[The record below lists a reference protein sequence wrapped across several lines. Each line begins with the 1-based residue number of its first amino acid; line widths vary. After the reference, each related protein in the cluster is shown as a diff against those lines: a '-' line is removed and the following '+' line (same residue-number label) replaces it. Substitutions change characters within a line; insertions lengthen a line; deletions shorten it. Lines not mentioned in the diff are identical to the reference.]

1 MSNREFEKPL
11 FIASHFGFSPID
23 APRVSQKDIDITEDC
38 GPSAAEKAAFLRV
51 YIERNMSAQPHPLAL
66 SWKRGRDYSLEL
78 VGFPAGVAEAKLI
91 RASLS
96 ILTEEGH
103 KNLVV
108 EINSIG
114 DKDSIAAYEREL
126 HSFARKSQS
135 TMSPE
140 LKKLIKDD
148 IFALVKA
155 HGAEVDALKKDL
167 PSSIASLSAASRGE
181 FKEVLAYLE
190 ALGVDFRFAPELVGE
205 RNMCSET
212 LFNIRDEAN
221 TLLASGFHY
230 SRLSKRFGFKKEL
243 PLMGVTIFGD
253 VLKPAKTAV
262 KTYKELPKPKFYLV
276 QLGREAKMKA
286 LPLIELLRVNH
297 IPIYHFLGKDKITS
311 QLEKAESLRSPYL
324 LIIGQKEALEDSV
337 TIRNVSTRAQD
348 TISMKVLPQYLKHL
362 PL

>member
-1 MSNREFEKPL
+1 MKKSEFEKPL
-11 FIASHFGFSPID
+11 FIASHFGFAPID

-38 GPSAAEKAAFLRV
+38 GPTAAEKAAFLRV
-51 YIERNMSAQPHPLAL
+51 YVERNMGAQPHPLAL
-66 SWKRGRDYSLEL
+66 SWKRGKDYSLEL

-91 RASLS
+91 RAALS

-108 EINSIG
+108 EVNSIG
-114 DKDSIAAYEREL
+114 DKDSIVAYEREL
-126 HSFARKSQS
+126 HAFVRKSHG

-148 IFALVKA
+148 IFTLVKA
-155 HGAEVDALKKDL
+155 HGEEVDALKKDL
-167 PSSIASLSAASRGE
+167 PQSIASLSAASRGE

-205 RNMCSET
+205 KNMCSET

-253 VLKPAKTAV
+253 ALKPPSKHTKNSLDRNFTLFSSAEK
-262 KTYKELPKPKFYLV
+262 
-276 QLGREAKMKA
+276 
-286 LPLIELLRVNH
+286 LR
-297 IPIYHFLGKDKITS
+297 
-311 QLEKAESLRSPYL
+311 
-324 LIIGQKEALEDSV
+324 
-337 TIRNVSTRAQD
+337 
-348 TISMKVLPQYLKHL
+348 
-362 PL
+362 